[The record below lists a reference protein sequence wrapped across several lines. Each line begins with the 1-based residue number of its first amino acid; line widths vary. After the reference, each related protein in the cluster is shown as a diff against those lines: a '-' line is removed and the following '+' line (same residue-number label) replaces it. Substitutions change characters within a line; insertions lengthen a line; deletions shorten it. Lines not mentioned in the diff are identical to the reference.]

1 VESEGGHVLGVI
13 AVMDRE
19 EGGKEAIEREGYL
32 VEAFLTASDL
42 GLGLP
47 K

>member
-1 VESEGGHVLGVI
+1 VL
-13 AVMDRE
+13 AVLDRE
-19 EGGKEAIEREGYL
+19 EGGREALERDGYL

-47 K
+47 Q

>member
-1 VESEGGHVLGVI
+1 VEGEGGHVLGVM

-19 EGGKEAIEREGYL
+19 EGGREAIEREGYL
-32 VEAFLTASDL
+32 VEALLTATDL

>member
-1 VESEGGHVLGVI
+1 VLGVM

-19 EGGKEAIEREGYL
+19 EGGREAIEGEGYL

-42 GLGLP
+42 GLGVP